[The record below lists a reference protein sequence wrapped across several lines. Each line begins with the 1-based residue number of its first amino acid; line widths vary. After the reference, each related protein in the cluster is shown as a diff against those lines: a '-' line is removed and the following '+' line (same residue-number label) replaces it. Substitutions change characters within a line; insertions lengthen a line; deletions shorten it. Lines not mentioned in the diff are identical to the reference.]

1 MPAMPCVV
9 LSWINAAHCN
19 WIEVGCSNFLED
31 CKIFTAAALAYF
43 LTATTFPAVGNF
55 QLHILPWF
63 RQGLRPISHGL
74 QTLLR
79 ACQRRFTNTG
89 NSPAGRIIHHVL

>member
-9 LSWINAAHCN
+9 LPRINAAHCN
-19 WIEVGCSNFLED
+19 WIEVGRGNFFED
-31 CKIFTAAALAYF
+31 CKIFTAAVLAYF
-43 LTATTFPAVGNF
+43 LTATYFPAVGNF

-74 QTLLR
+74 RTLL
-79 ACQRRFTNTG
+79 
-89 NSPAGRIIHHVL
+89 